1 MTEPNSRL
9 LRTELSLICGL
20 FTISLLIRLVMVLHT
35 HFDGL
40 YGQDAYAY
48 YDYAQ
53 YIRMSLQTGVAL
65 KPFFCPLGYPTLLML
80 ALDMAGTTPTVAQ
93 AVSIL
98 MGA

>member
-1 MTEPNSRL
+1 MTEPNPRL
-9 LRTELSLICGL
+9 MRAELSLICAL
-20 FTISLLIRLVMVLHT
+20 FAISLLMRLLLVLPM

-53 YIRMSLQTGVAL
+53 NIRTSLQTGVAL
-65 KPFFCPLGYPTLLML
+65 KPFFWPLGYPTLLML
-80 ALDMAGTTPTVAQ
+80 ALDTAGTTPTVAQ

-98 MGA
+98 MG